1 MDTQEEPTGT
11 IAEAQKAFLS
21 LMDSED
27 NASEEATE
35 VEEAEPSEAEIAF
48 EAEDESDVESEQLEA
63 EEESDGELVE
73 DEDAEF
79 LFEIDGKELTADE
92 VRKGYLRQQDYTKKT
107 QSLAEQRKEIESV
120 TQKYQAQLQ
129 QIQAER
135 QQYIQHL
142 DALTQNQ
149 ETNKF
154 ENIDW
159 DRLRMEDPL
168 EFVTKRQEL
177 QEQKEKAIELQDR
190 QKQVQ
195 ARMAADESEKWA
207 KVVEIEK
214 EKLISALPEW
224 GQEDSQRQLA
234 TELRSYAQDLG
245 YVEREIDSLID
256 HRSFLVL
263 HKAMMYDRLQGAN
276 PKAKKLKGKPKVIRA
291 GKGSSRSQEQRN
303 VLKNKRNQLKNTG
316 HIRDA
321 AKVFEDFI

>member
-1 MDTQEEPTGT
+1 
-11 IAEAQKAFLS
+11 
-21 LMDSED
+21 
-27 NASEEATE
+27 
-35 VEEAEPSEAEIAF
+35 
-48 EAEDESDVESEQLEA
+48 
-63 EEESDGELVE
+63 
-73 DEDAEF
+73 
-79 LFEIDGKELTADE
+79 
-92 VRKGYLRQQDYTKKT
+92 
-107 QSLAEQRKEIESV
+107 
-120 TQKYQAQLQ
+120 
-129 QIQAER
+129 
-135 QQYIQHL
+135 
-142 DALTQNQ
+142 
-149 ETNKF
+149 
-154 ENIDW
+154 
-159 DRLRMEDPL
+159 MEDPL

-207 KVVEIEK
+207 KVVEVEK

-234 TELRSYAQDLG
+234 TELRTYAQDLG